1 MNYGILDPTYQIKET
16 SAGLMHQMSV
26 LASFYVQSKAQNLIP
41 VKPRLILT
49 GGHNK
54 FCAKLLLD
62 YISLPSDFVDE
73 IPINTSGNNIHVITF
88 NYFPQIAKT
97 LREKFPINLN
107 YKTIA
112 QKIVNTLPKPIL
124 CIRVRRGDMMP
135 NVPESANLTIDHV
148 NNVINR
154 YTHSSVYLMTD
165 ENDKSYFSA
174 IDKKYQLFDFPQL
187 TNLDD
192 NYAIFCVE
200 TYIRDLSDI
209 RISMFTTK
217 DDTEYYH
224 DYLCDYYGIH

>member
-1 MNYGILDPTYQIKET
+1 MSYGILDPAYQIKET
-16 SAGLMHQMSV
+16 SAGLMHQLSI
-26 LASFYVQSKAQNLIP
+26 LASFYVQSKARNLIP
-41 VKPRLILT
+41 VKSRMILT

-54 FCAKLLLD
+54 GRAKLVLD

-73 IPINTSGNNIHVITF
+73 IPINTSGNNIHIFSF

-112 QKIVNTLPKPIL
+112 QEIVNTLPKPLL
-124 CIRVRRGDMMP
+124 CVRVRRGDMMH
-135 NVPESANLTIDHV
+135 VPEAANLTISHI
-148 NNVINR
+148 NNVINQ
-154 YTHSSVYLMTD
+154 YSYSTVYLMTD
-165 ENDKSYFSA
+165 EKDTSYFSG
-174 IDKKYQLFDFPQL
+174 IKRKYQLFDFPQL
-187 TNLDD
+187 VNLDD

-200 TYIRDLSDI
+200 SYIRDLSDI

-224 DYLCDYYGIH
+224 GYLCDRYGIH